1 MQVSGVGALPHTV
14 HSINSKW
21 LRDFDVRHD
30 ILKIPEKN
38 IGKTF
43 SDINHNNIFL
53 GQSPKEKERK
63 GKTSKW
69 DLIKLC
75 TVKET
80 KQKDERV
87 YGPGENIRKR
97 YDQQGLNFQNI

>member
-1 MQVSGVGALPHTV
+1 MYSAEKTVPLASGAEQAAQSHASQWSWSLPHTV

-43 SDINHNNIFL
+43 SDVIIIIF
-53 GQSPKEKERK
+53 S
-63 GKTSKW
+63 
-69 DLIKLC
+69 
-75 TVKET
+75 
-80 KQKDERV
+80 
-87 YGPGENIRKR
+87 
-97 YDQQGLNFQNI
+97 